1 MAILRGTDVMRDS
14 SVIAKE
20 SGARG
25 APDDHLGMTNRGNSC
40 EGEQSEILRLSGRAD
55 RKRSRK
61 LHSAT
66 ALRMTPH
73 ESGNAEVWAGKVS
86 SATVGNRTGKKNRT
100 LRNDPSLAPFE
111 TQGKRVRHPR
121 WKSGN
126 EHAGRNRSEK
136 GIEKVDDND
145 R

>member
-1 MAILRGTDVMRDS
+1 
-14 SVIAKE
+14 
-20 SGARG
+20 
-25 APDDHLGMTNRGNSC
+25 
-40 EGEQSEILRLSGRAD
+40 
-55 RKRSRK
+55 
-61 LHSAT
+61 
-66 ALRMTPH
+66 MTPH

-86 SATVGNRTGKKNRT
+86 SATVGHRTGKKNRT

-111 TQGKRVRHPR
+111 TQGKQGKRVRHPR